1 LAKNQKRKWPN
12 LPMSLSVYNLL
23 NEKHS
28 QKKVDLLDGIWL
40 AQGYFKRHDPIE
52 VVKRHCVVV
61 KRKTYIHEDN
71 YFNLVFDRATSFHE
85 LSDKIDVIRNISNL
99 LNFVERQVKR
109 KIYFLKEKNK
119 K

>member
-71 YFNLVFDRATSFHE
+71 YFDLVFDRATSFHE